1 MADVMRED
9 DDEELVIVEPGQ
21 EDETQ
26 EEEAKTSEA
35 EDEHDEDDGGE
46 DERMGTSEDDSEDEI
61 VDKNKK
67 VREQR
72 TKRRQLQKQAR
83 ERSQRELA
91 LLREQ
96 NAELMRRMQAIEGNT
111 LSQQAYGIEQ
121 QYNVALQE
129 AQQAELIIARA
140 VEAGNGDDVAVA
152 MRLRDE
158 AKERAQ
164 QLAYAKQQAEAYAAQ
179 AVQPQADPRVVDYA
193 QQWMEANDWY
203 NPNGRDEQSMITKA
217 VDNALAAEGWNPA
230 SEEYWHELTRRV
242 AARIGGSD
250 NTAARREAAPRRKAP
265 PTGNTREHAPVSTKN
280 EVVVTAER
288 KQAMIEAG
296 VWDDP
301 VARKRYLKAY
311 QAYDRE
317 NSAR

>member
-1 MADVMRED
+1 MADDVFNE
-9 DDEELVIVEPGQ
+9 DDEELVIVEPEEQ
-21 EDETQ
+21 SDEQ
-26 EEEAKTSEA
+26 PSEP
-35 EDEHDEDDGGE
+35 DDSDDQDDDDGD
-46 DERMGTSEDDSEDEI
+46 DERTGVSEDDSEDEI

-67 VREQR
+67 IREQR
-72 TKRRQLQKQAR
+72 TKRRQLQKQAK

-111 LSQQAYGIEQ
+111 LSQQAQSIEQ
-121 QYNVALQE
+121 QYNAALYE
-129 AQQAELIIARA
+129 AQQAETIIARA
-140 VEAGNGDDVAVA
+140 VEAGNGEDVAVA

-164 QLAYAKQQAEAYAAQ
+164 QLAYAKQQAEQYAQQ

-193 QQWMEANDWY
+193 KQWLDANPWY
-203 NPNGRDEQSMITKA
+203 NPQGRDEESSITKA
-217 VDNALAAEGWNPA
+217 IDNSLAAEGWNPA

-250 NTAARREAAPRRKAP
+250 NATTRREAAPRRKAP
-265 PTGNTREHAPVSTKN
+265 PTGNTREHAPASTKN
-280 EVVVTAER
+280 EVVVTPER

-301 VARKRYLKAY
+301 VARNRYLKAY

-317 NSAR
+317 NAAR

>member
-1 MADVMRED
+1 MADVMRE

-21 EDETQ
+21 GDEAGG
-26 EEEAKTSEA
+26 EAQAPEA
-35 EDEHDEDDGGE
+35 EDEHDDEDDGGE

-91 LLREQ
+91 MLREQ

-111 LSQQAYGIEQ
+111 LNQQAQSIEQ

-164 QLAYAKQQAEAYAAQ
+164 QLAYAKQQAEQYAKQ

-250 NTAARREAAPRRKAP
+250 NAAARREAAPRRKAP

>member
-1 MADVMRED
+1 MADDVFNE
-9 DDEELVIVEPGQ
+9 DDEELVIVEPEEQ
-21 EDETQ
+21 SDEQ
-26 EEEAKTSEA
+26 PSEP
-35 EDEHDEDDGGE
+35 DDSDDQDDDDGD
-46 DERMGTSEDDSEDEI
+46 DERTGVSEDDSEDEI

-67 VREQR
+67 IREQR
-72 TKRRQLQKQAR
+72 TKRRQLQKQAK

-111 LSQQAYGIEQ
+111 LTQQAQSIEQ
-121 QYNVALQE
+121 QYNAALYE
-129 AQQAELIIARA
+129 AQQAETIIARA
-140 VEAGNGDDVAVA
+140 VEAGNGEDVAVA

-164 QLAYAKQQAEAYAAQ
+164 QLAYAKQQAEQYAQQ

-193 QQWMEANDWY
+193 KQWLDANPWY
-203 NPNGRDEQSMITKA
+203 NPQGRDEESSITKA
-217 VDNALAAEGWNPA
+217 IDNSLAAEGWNPA

-250 NTAARREAAPRRKAP
+250 NATTRREAAPRRKAP
-265 PTGNTREHAPVSTKN
+265 PTGNTREHAPASTKN
-280 EVVVTAER
+280 EVVVTPER

-301 VARKRYLKAY
+301 VARNRYLKAY

-317 NSAR
+317 NAAR